1 MKIEEKFDPEI
12 KKIES
17 EIIENLLNYTIFSVR
32 GKITSTILFYFI
44 TRKHLTQS
52 KLQNLTGFSAG
63 KISQELNDFLEFNLI
78 KIFKKSKPW
87 VYSMESVLVET
98 FSRAINLLRS
108 NLKWEVKFLEMK
120 KEMEVNEEELK
131 KFNGYDKVKDFLEEN
146 LRRFV
151 GFKRILKLWE
161 ELKKKYES
169 EPLPNQRN

>member
-87 VYSMESVLVET
+87 VYSMESVVVET

-169 EPLPNQRN
+169 ESLPNQRN